1 MDHVLFILYLE
12 NTTIVLLVQNMEI
25 MYHNI
30 INNRNSL
37 TYSLLLLYV
46 RLFYTGYM
54 VSDNINVILILWFST
69 IYFLVI
75 LIYNISML

>member
-1 MDHVLFILYLE
+1 MDHVLFILE